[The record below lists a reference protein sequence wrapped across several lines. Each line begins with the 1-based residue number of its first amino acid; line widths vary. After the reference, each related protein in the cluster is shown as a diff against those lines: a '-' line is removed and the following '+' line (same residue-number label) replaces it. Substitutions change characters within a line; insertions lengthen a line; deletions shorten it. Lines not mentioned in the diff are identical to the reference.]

1 MKKIG
6 LNVYVQ
12 IQNLLNTQNIISV
25 YRATGNPDDD
35 GYLSAA
41 GSQAEINTKNNPSSF
56 INLYEMAVNNP
67 NNYSMPRMARLGITL
82 DF

>member
-1 MKKIG
+1 MG

-25 YRATGNPDDD
+25 YRATGNPNDD
-35 GYLSAA
+35 GYLSASA
-41 GSQAEINTKNNPSSF
+41 SQSEINSKNSPSSF
-56 INLYEMAVNNP
+56 MTLYEMAVNNP